1 MWMKWKCVMK
11 KYSLIF
17 SRKTLVAIYKSF
29 VTSNLDYGDIY
40 YDKPFNKSFK
50 NKLET
55 VQYCATLVIS
65 RH

>member
-11 KYSLIF
+11 KYSLIL

-29 VTSNLDYGDIY
+29 ITPNLDYGDIY